1 MTPIEKALKFLE
13 ERSKSDDPELQND
26 TQDDTQNDRDVSIPE
41 IPDIDSSKTPFF
53 GAFIESNKKPVID
66 EKKLKGERIRA
77 NISDAA
83 GGLFNIVAGA
93 AGGVGYDFQ
102 PAGVDVERREDVL
115 RSQYQRLAEKY
126 NAGLMGARVNDIK
139 FADEQETNKAMATDR
154 KNKLIADM
162 LYKESLLRNR
172 ESEAVHRKEKDERK
186 LKADTEYRRAD
197 LQIKRDRE
205 VGINRRADKKLKAQP
220 PGFSDVVQYAYRKKS
235 DKNQNIGDITLAE
248 VVMAAK
254 VDGITQKQVE
264 GLVKNGIISQALIDI
279 SPSLKQELIKRGDVE
294 LDKRKAGPKQK
305 IKIDL

>member
-13 ERSKSDDPELQND
+13 ERSKSDDPELQN
-26 TQDDTQNDRDVSIPE
+26 DTQNDRDVSIPE